1 MDRQAFSKLKIKL
14 QAEKKKITFNF
25 YCEMEVYSLDLAT
38 SGIFVILMV

>member
-14 QAEKKKITFNF
+14 QAEKKITFNF

>member
-14 QAEKKKITFNF
+14 QAVKKYYFNF